1 MPVSE
6 RTPPGL
12 HAAWVVL
19 LLLTTGFFMS
29 QAFRTVAA
37 IMAPPLQA
45 QMQLTPSQLGLF
57 AAAYHFAFGGLQLVM
72 GLALDLYGV
81 RRTVLLV
88 SPLMIVGS
96 VLSALAPNFGVLVA
110 GQVLIGIGCAPAFL
124 VCAVFIARH
133 FPAHRYA
140 AVSSII
146 LAVGSLGM
154 LLTGTPLAWL
164 IARASWRAGFWA
176 LALLSLL
183 AWILIAWRVHEPAS
197 GQPVRRESAA
207 QALRT
212 FVSLFRVRHT
222 WGIMSLAFVTYGSFI
237 ALRGLWMGPLMTDR
251 HGWDLVATGNLVV
264 VVTVIALISLPLFG
278 RADPG
283 ARRRRRLM
291 LGGAVVSALLLL
303 VMALGWSTRADVVM
317 MLLFAA
323 ISGYVT
329 LQYPDVK
336 DAYDPA
342 VMGRAFALF
351 TMALFMGVALV
362 QWLTGLIASAALAY
376 GVDPFGPVFGCIAGL
391 LVLGA
396 LGFIWLPQPPAL
408 ARGSAG

>member
-1 MPVSE
+1 MSASE
-6 RTPPGL
+6 RAGSSSR
-12 HAAWVVL
+12 AAWIAL
-19 LLLTTGFFMS
+19 LLLATGFFMS

-37 IMAPPLQA
+37 IMAPPLQE
-45 QMQLTPSQLGLF
+45 QLRLTPTQLGLF
-57 AAAYHFAFGGLQLVM
+57 GAAYHFAFGGLQLLM
-72 GLALDLYGV
+72 GLVLDLYGV

-88 SPLMIVGS
+88 SPLMAVGAT
-96 VLSALAPNFGVLVA
+96 VSALAQNFTVLVI

-133 FPAHRYA
+133 FPAHKYA

-164 IARASWRAGFWA
+164 IESVSWRAGFWM

-183 AWILIAWRVHEPAS
+183 AWTVIAWGVHEPAA
-197 GQPVRRESAA
+197 GPAPPRETVVD
-207 QALRT
+207 ALRT
-212 FVSLFRVRHT
+212 FVSLFRLQHT
-222 WGIMSLAFVTYGSFI
+222 WGIMALAFVTYGSFI

-251 HGWDLVATGNLVV
+251 HGWRLLETGNLVI
-264 VVTVIALISLPLFG
+264 VVTLIALVSLPLFG

-291 LGGAVVSALLLL
+291 VGSTLLSALLFL
-303 VMALGWSTRADVVM
+303 VMALGWGARADVAM

-323 ISGYVT
+323 ISGYYT

-336 DAYDPA
+336 DAYDSA
-342 VMGRAFALF
+342 VIGRALALF
-351 TMALFMGVALV
+351 TMALFMGVALI
-362 QWLTGLIASAALAY
+362 QWLTGLVASAALAR
-376 GVDPFGPVFGCIAGL
+376 GIDPFGPVFVCIAVL
-391 LVLGA
+391 LILGA
-396 LGFIWLPQPPAL
+396 LGFMGLPQPPAL
-408 ARGSAG
+408 RREKAG

>member
-1 MPVSE
+1 MQDKRPSTVHS
-6 RTPPGL
+6 
-12 HAAWVVL
+12 AWAVL

-45 QMQLTPSQLGLF
+45 ELQLTPNQLGLF

-72 GLALDLYGV
+72 GLALDIYGV
-81 RRTVLLV
+81 RRTVLVV
-88 SPLMIVGS
+88 SPLMVVGAA
-96 VLSALAPNFGVLVA
+96 LSALAGNFAMLVL
-110 GQVLIGIGCAPAFL
+110 GQVLIGVGCAPAFL

-133 FPAHRYA
+133 FPAQRYA

-164 IARASWRAGFWA
+164 IERASWRAGFWV
-176 LALLSLL
+176 LALMALL
-183 AWILIAWRVHEPAS
+183 AWLLIAWRVHEPDTTSSAPDET
-197 GQPVRRESAA
+197 PV

-212 FVSLFRVRHT
+212 FVALFRVPHT
-222 WGIMSLAFVTYGSFI
+222 RGIMALAFVTYGSFI

-251 HGWDLVATGNLVV
+251 HGWPLVDTGNLII
-264 VVTVIALISLPLFG
+264 VVTLIALASLPLFG

-283 ARRRRRLM
+283 GAGRRRL
-291 LGGAVVSALLLL
+291 LIGCTLLSALLFMLL
-303 VMALGWSTRADVVM
+303 ALGLGPGADVAA

-323 ISGYVT
+323 VSGYAT

-336 DAYDPA
+336 DAYPPD
-342 VMGRAFALF
+342 VLGRAFALF
-351 TMALFMGVALV
+351 TMALFMGVALI
-362 QWLTGLIASAALAY
+362 QWLTGLVASVAQAW
-376 GVDPFGPVFGCIAGL
+376 GVDPFGPVFACIALL
-391 LVLGA
+391 LVAGA
-396 LGFIWLPQPPAL
+396 WGFYGLPQPPAL
-408 ARGSAG
+408 NNAAARDR